1 MRGSGQKVRNTNRFQ
16 TLVRRQGMPK
26 EIFRALCGRIP
37 VCVIRKGP
45 AASRGPHKDA
55 RTQRAH
61 GPDRGREG
69 GLLRKRRSG
78 GAKAFRFFQRKIGA
92 SDTKL
97 APKWSEWRDSNSRPL
112 GPEPSALPNCA
123 TPRKI
128 KQPNYYITQ
137 DAKKSRYRAAK
148 LRTFAD
154 FASPAAFSLASASGL
169 WYAEARQRLR
179 RGVVLWIACTAQD

>member
-1 MRGSGQKVRNTNRFQ
+1 MYKRQIQ
-16 TLVRRQGMPK
+16 T
-26 EIFRALCGRIP
+26 
-37 VCVIRKGP
+37 CVTRKRP
-45 AASRGPHKDA
+45 AVSQGPHKDV

-61 GPDRGREG
+61 EPGRGRKRD
-69 GLLRKRRSG
+69 LLRKRRNSSVG
-78 GAKAFRFFQRKIGA
+78 TLRFFQRKIGA
-92 SDTKL
+92 SDAKL
-97 APKWSEWRDSNSRPL
+97 APTWSEWRDSNSRPL

-179 RGVVLWIACTAQD
+179 RGVVLWLSLIHIYTSQ

>member
-1 MRGSGQKVRNTNRFQ
+1 MSAPKGHTSRAGNANVAFCGKGGTAVWVRSEHIVFGAQ
-16 TLVRRQGMPK
+16 QQ
-26 EIFRALCGRIP
+26 CGEASP
-37 VCVIRKGP
+37 RKGSCP
-45 AASRGPHKDA
+45 QKRTLPEMFQQQEHRQPDGKGEEDVLNGPVFSK
-55 RTQRAH
+55 
-61 GPDRGREG
+61 
-69 GLLRKRRSG
+69 
-78 GAKAFRFFQRKIGA
+78 KIGA

-97 APKWSEWRDSNSRPL
+97 APTWSEWRDSNSRPL